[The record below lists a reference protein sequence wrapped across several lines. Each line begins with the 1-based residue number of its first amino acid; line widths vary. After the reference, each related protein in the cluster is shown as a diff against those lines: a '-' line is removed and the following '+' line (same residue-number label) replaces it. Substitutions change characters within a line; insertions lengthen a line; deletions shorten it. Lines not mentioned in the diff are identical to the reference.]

1 MINLLKLSDLSR
13 MDLIEGELR
22 KFKFYDSENIIMPV
36 VDRNTQDQN
45 SPNEKKDVR
54 TQNFNNRSHLNNNLD
69 MWSFLLGRDFANF
82 KDRSDFIFKMGD
94 QEVYLHIKVHK
105 LEKGKR
111 LFVLVSDISRIKELE
126 TVEFKLMRMFFSS
139 VAHELRTPLNS
150 IIPMSKN
157 LQNFVLPEGMIIL
170 KVIINSAHHLENV
183 VNDALDI
190 QRIENG

>member
-1 MINLLKLSDLSR
+1 
-13 MDLIEGELR
+13 
-22 KFKFYDSENIIMPV
+22 
-36 VDRNTQDQN
+36 
-45 SPNEKKDVR
+45 
-54 TQNFNNRSHLNNNLD
+54 

-190 QRIENG
+190 QRIENGQFEPFYDFFDIREALKEVQDIMNF

>member
-1 MINLLKLSDLSR
+1 
-13 MDLIEGELR
+13 
-22 KFKFYDSENIIMPV
+22 
-36 VDRNTQDQN
+36 
-45 SPNEKKDVR
+45 
-54 TQNFNNRSHLNNNLD
+54 
-69 MWSFLLGRDFANF
+69 MWNFLLGRDFANF
-82 KDRSDFIFKMGD
+82 RDRSDFIFKMFD
-94 QEVYLHIKVHK
+94 HEIYLHIKVHK

-126 TVEFKLMRMFFSS
+126 HIEFKLMRMFFSS

-157 LQNFVLPEGMIIL
+157 LSEFVQQEGQVIL

-190 QRIENG
+190 SRIENGQFEPIYDWFNVRESVKEVQEIMDF